1 MNLFRNSR
9 ALLLAALAI
18 GGLFVFSQDQHPE
31 IRKQWEGSRHN
42 NVNTTMVH
50 ATVEARAAGAAS
62 CARCH
67 SDQGFRAW
75 LPQLMRGDPG
85 PIRGPDGRDA
95 TVAHLAALGLTRDQV
110 KPITCTTCHTDRGDL
125 RIVHDTFHLPS
136 GFSVSAVAEGALC
149 MTCHN
154 SRNGRMIWNAET
166 LRSYVGP
173 HRSAQTDTLVGKN
186 FYFVDDTSA
195 VRNSSHAFFMGA
207 SCTTCHMTMNP
218 ESHTFKAV
226 ENSCANCHGKAIDM
240 EVVQAPTRH
249 LMSRLRAVMFSRILE
264 VRGSIRVVRAFDPAR
279 GTFTDNFAV
288 DGNQITGLADVLTVG
303 GQIAFRFRMA
313 DGREVTSQLVEIR
326 ESPGGRQVFS
336 LSDPLV
342 RAAWNYLMI
351 EHDGSLGVHNP
362 RWTREVLETTIA
374 ALRTR

>member
-1 MNLFRNSR
+1 
-9 ALLLAALAI
+9 
-18 GGLFVFSQDQHPE
+18 
-31 IRKQWEGSRHN
+31 
-42 NVNTTMVH
+42 
-50 ATVEARAAGAAS
+50 
-62 CARCH
+62 
-67 SDQGFRAW
+67 
-75 LPQLMRGDPG
+75 
-85 PIRGPDGRDA
+85 
-95 TVAHLAALGLTRDQV
+95 
-110 KPITCTTCHTDRGDL
+110 
-125 RIVHDTFHLPS
+125 
-136 GFSVSAVAEGALC
+136 

-186 FYFVDDTSA
+186 F
-195 VRNSSHAFFMGA
+195 
-207 SCTTCHMTMNP
+207 
-218 ESHTFKAV
+218 KAV
-226 ENSCANCHGKAIDM
+226 ENSCANCHGEAIDL

-362 RWTREVLETTIA
+362 RWTRDVLQTTIA